1 MNFLEADS
9 QTGRQAIG
17 RSGGLLGTKRVDI
30 ATLVSL
36 CVASG
41 IGQPI
46 YVSEEAKIEVVS
58 NPFRPSAASGI
69 VSYRT

>member
-1 MNFLEADS
+1 MVREVRIVRYL
-9 QTGRQAIG
+9 
-17 RSGGLLGTKRVDI
+17 GLKRVDI

-46 YVSEEAKIEVVS
+46 YVSEETKIVGDFHFS
-58 NPFRPSAASGI
+58 P
-69 VSYRT
+69 